1 MTMTAPLR
9 KLTLT
14 AHVTASVGWLGA
26 LAVFFAHALASLT
39 AIPLRSIAPVSFGVA
54 APLSLL

>member
-1 MTMTAPLR
+1 MKPALR

-26 LAVFFAHALASLT
+26 
-39 AIPLRSIAPVSFGVA
+39 VA
-54 APLSLL
+54 AYLVPAIVGPNLSCMRRVLLSEPHRHL